1 MSPCEAEFRAY
12 FILIQMDQA
21 KTEVSMMCHDMA
33 RTCMDVYV
41 EERGETREV
50 VNRCIYGVVVRCAP
64 CAVCCVLCCCC
75 ALLFAVHRAPCCCCA
90 LLFVDTY

>member
-41 EERGETREV
+41 EERGEERDGE
-50 VNRCIYGVVVRCAP
+50 
-64 CAVCCVLCCCC
+64 
-75 ALLFAVHRAPCCCCA
+75 
-90 LLFVDTY
+90 